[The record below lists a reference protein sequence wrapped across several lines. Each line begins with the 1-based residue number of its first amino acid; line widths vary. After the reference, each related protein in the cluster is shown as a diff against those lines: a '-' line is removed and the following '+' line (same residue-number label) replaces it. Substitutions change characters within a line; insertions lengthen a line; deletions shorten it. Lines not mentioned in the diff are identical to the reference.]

1 MQLKINRDLMAARQR
16 DFAAKLFYSLMR
28 GLAEAGREI
37 CDIGS
42 TVEIDSL
49 EADPINQVVERAH
62 AESMKLGEYSR
73 YASSWGTIELRNAIS
88 GFFAKRGVSNIDPKT
103 EVMVSRGIVDS
114 VDKVIASL
122 DITHVVIPSCAPYY
136 AETFSVLRRKEIIV
150 APLNLMTGS
159 LDLEVLRA
167 RLMASGGVKGKVLM
181 YITHPSAPAGTAMSD
196 RFIENQLIPFLRKN
210 GIWLVSDSYIS
221 ATRFDGKTIRPILS
235 FAGAKDVAVEAIT
248 VSKELGLP
256 SARAGGIAG
265 NAQIIEAVR
274 IYAATMIDTVA
285 LPSQRLAAMALDE
298 IDPAIA
304 GNRIEQELKDE
315 ILPRFE
321 AMQWPVIVPKAGIDM
336 LLSVPPGFIRRGVRD
351 PALVASFSILR
362 RFGIAFFPCTVF
374 SNDKSGR
381 FNLRLVLKQRMGKI
395 PRALDSLSK
404 QGFNWRSDKPCEK
417 DLAFLRAKVANLDLT
432 KL

>member
-1 MQLKINRDLMAARQR
+1 MAARQR